1 LLFLFVCWFVFVV
14 LLLLLFLFLFV
25 CLFFVFCVFDV
36 FSCFCFFVFSLL
48 SCFFY
53 FVYFCVCFY
62 LFLLLHYFTVYM
74 TFYIVTLFISLITLL
89 YSVYDVL
96 YCNLVYFF
104 TNTINVLIKSKVTHY
119 KYLFIVTK
127 TRHPKWQ
134 VILIQNVQYL
144 VINCRIIGNKRNKLV
159 QKHVNLRIYSLSYR
173 LVRRWQYANCL
184 VWLGDDSWLIVLSY
198 NLVGR

>member
-1 LLFLFVCWFVFVV
+1 
-14 LLLLLFLFLFV
+14 
-25 CLFFVFCVFDV
+25 
-36 FSCFCFFVFSLL
+36 
-48 SCFFY
+48 
-53 FVYFCVCFY
+53 
-62 LFLLLHYFTVYM
+62 M
-74 TFYIVTLFISLITLL
+74 TFYIVNLFISLITLL